1 MFFFRENKLSSYLK
15 NMSKRNYCTD
25 QFQKY
30 QNNIKQTWNV
40 IKEVIG
46 KTKITGKSLPKM
58 MIINNKEIF
67 EEEVIADEFNKYFTT
82 VGPTLASAIPE
93 SSSSFHLYLNFN
105 APSMTHNNL
114 TTTEFNEEFNSL
126 KRNKSP
132 GIDQINSSIL
142 ISNEKHFKPHLCIY
156 ARYH

>member
-1 MFFFRENKLSSYLK
+1 MPRKNKSNKNQIITKPLDDDRFAKIIKKKTKTINAFLKKRNFNNEKKYKAYKKLFEKTK
-15 NMSKRNYCTD
+15 NMSKRNYYTD

-82 VGPTLASAIPE
+82 VGPSRLFLKLQT
-93 SSSSFHLYLNFN
+93 
-105 APSMTHNNL
+105 
-114 TTTEFNEEFNSL
+114 SL
-126 KRNKSP
+126 
-132 GIDQINSSIL
+132 
-142 ISNEKHFKPHLCIY
+142 
-156 ARYH
+156 